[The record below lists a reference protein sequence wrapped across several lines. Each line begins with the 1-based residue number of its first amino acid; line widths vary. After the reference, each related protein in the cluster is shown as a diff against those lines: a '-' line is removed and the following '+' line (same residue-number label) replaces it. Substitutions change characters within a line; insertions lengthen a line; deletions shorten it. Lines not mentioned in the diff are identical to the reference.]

1 MCESRDTSSDCTPS
15 WRKLGQVVIRQESS
29 STNVTKLPKLRVL
42 SIGGDIQSIAQN
54 STLMINERLPEAELC
69 RV

>member
-1 MCESRDTSSDCTPS
+1 MAKAWPSGNQAGVKFDERDQTP
-15 WRKLGQVVIRQESS
+15 KAE
-29 STNVTKLPKLRVL
+29 VL